1 MEKPNVSQNP
11 TVPTQESPAEPGNVC
26 GESWHYALRIHE
38 GRLARE
44 LEPLAA
50 FEIAFSANDPSY
62 LANVGEWV
70 DSGDFGVAFSEVSG
84 DFESMSAQGLIGTK
98 NQNAISTMLE
108 RASRYYDEAVAM
120 FTWMGAS
127 NYAPARQED
136 PANRETVRKSIEAA
150 LRNLRC
156 AQEASWVVG
165 LYTKN
170 KRSTKGWITPR
181 PAGPTAP
188 GEAQIVPE
196 ALPGV
201 EVEPEIDLEPE
212 YGDYGDLYDEAE
224 PEPEPPAKK
233 SNTILLVGAAAVAF
247 LVLSRK

>member
-1 MEKPNVSQNP
+1 MAKPNVSQNP

-26 GESWHYALRIHE
+26 GESWHYALRVHQ

-44 LEPLAA
+44 LEPLAP
-50 FEIAFSANDPSY
+50 FEVGQSANDPSY

-70 DSGDFGVAFSEVSG
+70 ESGDFGVVFSEVSG

-127 NYAPARQED
+127 EWAPARQED
-136 PANRETVRKSIEAA
+136 PDNRETVRRSIEAA

-170 KRSTKGWITPR
+170 KRSSMGWITPR
-181 PAGPTAP
+181 AEAP
-188 GEAQIVPE
+188 GARQAEIIPE

-201 EVEPEIDLEPE
+201 DVEPEIEFEP
-212 YGDYGDLYDEAE
+212 DYGELYDEEEAE
-224 PEPEPPAKK
+224 VEAAPPAKK
-233 SNTILLVGAAAVAF
+233 DNTLLLVGAAAVAF
-247 LVLSRK
+247 LVLSKR